1 MGMRCSYTRPRHRGK
16 SGIQTKQTR
25 TMNILSREFTISS
38 YDLDPKGQARL
49 TTMADFFQ
57 EVAYHHATELGLGY
71 HDMKSRKTT
80 WVLSRM
86 RIHMKRYPIWNEKIR
101 VETWPSG
108 AERLFALRDFRV
120 FDGKGDLIGTAST
133 AWLILDIDTHRLIR
147 PREMMEQFKLIVHD
161 DQVFEAPLDKIVVQ
175 GAIEPMGEHR
185 VVYSDL
191 DIVGHV
197 NNVKYME
204 WCIDALG
211 LTGNTEMKIS
221 ELEIN
226 FNHEA
231 LLGDHIRIAGNK
243 AGAGELFFLATRA
256 GDGKE
261 IVSARL
267 LLDS

>member
-1 MGMRCSYTRPRHRGK
+1 
-16 SGIQTKQTR
+16 
-25 TMNILSREFTISS
+25 MNILSREFTISS

-86 RIHMKRYPIWNEKIR
+86 RIHMKRYPGWNEKITL
-101 VETWPSG
+101 ETWPSG

-120 FDGKGDLIGTAST
+120 FDSQGEVIGTAST

-147 PREMMEQFKLIVHD
+147 PKEMMEQFKLIVHD
-161 DQVFEAPLDKIVVQ
+161 EQVFEKPLDKIVVQ
-175 GAIEPMGEHR
+175 GDLKPMNQHR
-185 VVYSDL
+185 VAYSDL

-204 WCIDALG
+204 WCIDALSYPEDA
-211 LTGNTEMKIS
+211 EMRIS

-231 LLGDHIRIAGNK
+231 LLGDHIQIAGHA
-243 AGAGELFFLATRA
+243 AGDGELFFLVTREA
-256 GDGKE
+256 DGKE

-267 LLDS
+267 KREN